1 MTSAVTLV
9 RFVGQLLGRAGIGTN
24 PTNAGQCVGLVERW
38 LSVSGRRPVSGNAVD
53 LLANAPKAALRVMY
67 NTPTNSPAPGD
78 IVCWDGSWGNGYG
91 HCAIVIAATETQL
104 AVFEQNDPVGS
115 PPIVATHDYTGVAG
129 WIWW

>member
-9 RFVGQLLGRAGIGTN
+9 KFVGLFLGQPKVGTN
-24 PTNAGQCVGLVERW
+24 DANAGQCVGLVERW
-38 LSVSGRRPVSGNAVD
+38 LGASGRRPVAGNAVD
-53 LLANAPKAALRVMY
+53 LLANAPAAALEVMY
-67 NTPTNSPAPGD
+67 NTPTNFPAPGD
-78 IVCWDGSWGNGYG
+78 IVCWDATWGNGCG
-91 HCAIVIAATETQL
+91 HCAIVIAATEMAL